1 MNKYIKLLLLQAL
14 VVSSLFGQFGIFT
27 NRSGQERFDRGVE
40 SFNEGHYAN
49 AAGIFRKLVRSGYPE
64 LITAAT
70 MMLMKAEYH
79 SGNPEAARETGRRFI
94 NQFPDSR
101 YLTDI
106 HFCYGD
112 IFITEGQPNE
122 ALRMYL
128 TARRLSEQPATQDL
142 IDSRLLRLIGLG
154 IPVDYIQNLLITEA
168 NLSNRAILHLT
179 LSFSHLMAG
188 HPDQAAEVLHRIG
201 RDELPQLH
209 NDLFRTILRQT
220 YQPGQQVLSVAV
232 ILPLS
237 GSEAGLGKT
246 YLKGL
251 KQAIDDLNKAGVRVA
266 LSIYDNNSDAV
277 ESVLAVRQ
285 CALNQNIKLI
295 LGPLTTNNSIAAAT
309 VAQGA
314 EIPIIIPLC
323 SQDNLSMIGD
333 FVFQMNATLTTR
345 GKLAARYLAQELD
358 LDSLALI
365 APNDDFGHSLADAF
379 LAEVDMLGKTVVAVE
394 WYPGIPENLR
404 RQFMALRKTAFGL
417 QESDEYDEYLGME
430 IDSLDAMFEIPEDIF
445 FEIPESDDK
454 PLTRSD
460 SAKIVLETIQGIFI
474 PIHPGHIQ
482 FLGTQFPAYN
492 LKTQLIGNEN
502 WLDLEILSQEIIGPH
517 LNGMLFVSNYLTP
530 ADSSTVVELRAD
542 EDSDIRYY
550 YQGFDGGLLLS
561 NLAQAGLNSR
571 VGTKT
576 ELENLYQFVG
586 LTQIVT
592 FAGENNNV
600 NSALRVLKYNNQEII
615 DIGFFNGD
623 SIIVSNPAIP

>member
-1 MNKYIKLLLLQAL
+1 MNKSIKLLLLQAL
-14 VVSSLFGQFGIFT
+14 VVTGLFGQFGIFT
-27 NRSGQERFDRGVE
+27 NRSGQERFDRGVV
-40 SFNEGHYAN
+40 SFNEGRYAS
-49 AAGIFRKLVRSGYPE
+49 AAGIFRKLVRSGSPE
-64 LITAAT
+64 LLTAAT

-79 SGNPEAARETGRRFI
+79 SGNLASARETGRRFI

-106 HFCYGD
+106 YFCYGD

-128 TARRLSEQPATQDL
+128 TARRLSNQPATQDL
-142 IDSRLLRLIGLG
+142 IDSRLLQLIGLG

-168 NLSNRAILHLT
+168 NPNNRAILHLA
-179 LSFSHLMAG
+179 LAFSHLMAG
-188 HPDQAAEVLHRIG
+188 HPDEAAEALHLIG

-209 NDLFRTILRQT
+209 ADLFQTILRQT
-220 YQPGQQVLSVAV
+220 YQPGQQVLAVAV

-251 KQAIDDLNKAGVRVA
+251 KQAIDDLSGAGIRVA
-266 LSIYDNNSDAV
+266 LSIYNNNSDAV

-295 LGPLTTNNSIAAAT
+295 LGPLTTNNSIAAAA
-309 VAQGA
+309 VAQEA

-333 FVFQMNATLTTR
+333 FVFQMNATLTMR

-358 LDSLALI
+358 LDSLAII
-365 APNDDFGHSLADAF
+365 APFDDFGHTLTDAF
-379 LAEVDMLGKTVVAVE
+379 LTEVDILGKTVVAVE
-394 WYPGIPENLR
+394 WYTGIPENLR
-404 RQFMALRKTAFGL
+404 HQFMKLRKTAFSL
-417 QESDEYDEYLGME
+417 QKSDEYDEYLGMA

-492 LKTQLIGNEN
+492 LNTQLIGNEN

-517 LNGMLFVSNYLTP
+517 LDGMLFISNYLTP
-530 ADSSTVVELRAD
+530 DDSSAVGELRDD

-550 YQGFDGGLLLS
+550 YQGFDSGLLLS
-561 NLAQAGLNSR
+561 NLAMAGLNSR
-571 VGTKT
+571 LGTKT
-576 ELENLYQFVG
+576 ELENLHQFVG

-592 FAGENNNV
+592 FTGENNNV
-600 NSALRVLKYNNQEII
+600 NSALRVLKYDNQEII